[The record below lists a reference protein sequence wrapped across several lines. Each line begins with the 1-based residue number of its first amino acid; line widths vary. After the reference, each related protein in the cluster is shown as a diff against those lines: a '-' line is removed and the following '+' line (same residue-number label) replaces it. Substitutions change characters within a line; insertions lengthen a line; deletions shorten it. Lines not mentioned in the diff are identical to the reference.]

1 MHPANLLEPE
11 DLAVLGLWL
20 ACRGNGM
27 APGPLPFA
35 GGAAEQPAWLMAAFQ
50 AMDAAAALLRLH
62 DPDQDDDVGTVR
74 KLGRG
79 AEEDR

>member
-1 MHPANLLEPE
+1 MHPANLLEAGE
-11 DLAVLGLWL
+11 LTVLGLWL

-50 AMDAAAALLRLH
+50 AMDAAAVALRRKPGEGA
-62 DPDQDDDVGTVR
+62 DGDTDQGGDV
-74 KLGRG
+74 
-79 AEEDR
+79 